1 MLKNIWLR
9 KGLLVAA
16 ILLLM
21 SLALSW
27 INGTV
32 ATRERHQQN
41 AQQRVAESHPGEQTL
56 IGPVLVV
63 PYQEHYLHDVC
74 DDKGKLL
81 RQEPRSQR
89 YEARFFPDQMQ
100 LEGHISVHT
109 RAVGIHPVRVY
120 GLKGV
125 LRGQFGVPD
134 ETQFVHHHRDSQLI
148 IGKPSLVLALRDLRG
163 FAIVPQLQWGEQILV
178 AQSGTDSEV
187 LATGVHFDLPALPKG
202 GAASRFML
210 ALDLSGMQSFAVVPV
225 GRDNQVSL
233 TSSWPHP
240 SFGGHFLPRSEGRKI
255 TPEGFS
261 AQWSL
266 PSLATAAQR
275 TVAQASKENEIWNAD
290 RIEVRFIDPINIYSL
305 SWRATEYGLLFI
317 VIMFAAFFLF
327 EVLKSL
333 RIHAIQYAFIGAA
346 QAIFFLLLLALS
358 EQFAF
363 LASYVTAATA
373 CLLLTA
379 IYLRHVLGSALRS
392 LGFSVLLGVLYGLL
406 YGILSA
412 EDLAFLLGT
421 ALVFTGLAAMM
432 LVTRKID
439 WHQYLGGV
447 GGAGGTEPAASTGES
462 T

>member
-16 ILLLM
+16 LMLLM

-32 ATRERHQQN
+32 EKRESYQQS
-41 AQQRVAESHPGEQTL
+41 AQLRVAESHPGAQTL
-56 IGPVLVV
+56 VGPVLVV
-63 PYQEHYLHDVC
+63 PYQEHYLHNIY

-81 RQEPRSQR
+81 RQETRSELH
-89 YEARFFPDQMQ
+89 EARFFPEQMQ
-100 LEGHISVHT
+100 LEGHIAVHT
-109 RAVGIHPVRVY
+109 REVGIHPVRVY

-134 ETQFVHHHRDSQLI
+134 DGQFVRAHRDSQLS
-148 IGKPSLVLALRDLRG
+148 IGKPTLVLALKDVRG
-163 FAIVPQLQWGEQILV
+163 FAVVPQLQWGEQTLV
-178 AQSGTDSEV
+178 AQSGTDSEA

-202 GAASRFML
+202 GAASRFSL
-210 ALDLSGMQSFAVVPV
+210 ALDLSGMQSFAVVPI

-233 TSSWPHP
+233 TSTWPHP
-240 SFGGHFLPRSEGRKI
+240 SFGGRFLPRPEGRKI
-255 TPEGFS
+255 TPDGFG

-266 PSLATAAQR
+266 PSLATSAQK
-275 TVAQASKENEIWNAD
+275 TVGQADNENEVWNAD

-327 EVLKSL
+327 EVLKNL

-363 LASYVTAATA
+363 LASYAAAATA

-439 WHQYLGGV
+439 WHQYLGGTSS
-447 GGAGGTEPAASTGES
+447 AEPTQSIGES